1 MLISTGV
8 RNMLIATFTFTM
20 MKVMVKII
28 PHIPPVEIIFFRSVV
43 SLIMSFVAL
52 KIQKVDIWGNNKPIL
67 ILRGLSGAMALLT
80 FFTLLQQIPL
90 ATASLLQYLAPI
102 FTALLGIF
110 IVKENVNPKQWLFF
124 AVSFV
129 GILVVKGVDTRIS
142 YYHLFLGVSASL
154 FMGLAYNFIR
164 RLRTSEHPLVIIFY
178 FPLVVIPIAGTLS
191 FFKWVPPIGY
201 DWVILVMIG
210 VFTQVAQYFM
220 TKAYQSEALSKI
232 SILNYVGL
240 IYSLIFGYVIF
251 DERYDLLAY
260 LGMALVLVGVIL
272 NVWYKRRLELRKPA

>member
-8 RNMLIATFTFTM
+8 RNMLIATFTFTV

-28 PHIPPVEIIFFRSVV
+28 PHIPPVEIILFRSVV

-251 DERYDLLAY
+251 DEQYDLLAY

>member
-1 MLISTGV
+1 
-8 RNMLIATFTFTM
+8 MLIATFTFTM

-52 KIQKVDIWGNNKPIL
+52 KVQKVDIWGNNKPVL

-124 AVSFV
+124 AVSFI

-220 TKAYQSEALSKI
+220 TKAYQSEELSKI

-251 DERYDLLAY
+251 DERFDLLAY
-260 LGMALVLVGVIL
+260 LGMALVLLGVIL
-272 NVWYKRRLELRKPA
+272 NVWHKHRLELRKPA